1 MYIDAERASF
11 GPLRRTVASR
21 LGQLKEWVSAHL
33 AERRLQ
39 QAIISLNDQD
49 DFVLLDL
56 GIRRDQI
63 AQVVRHG
70 RPANR
75 DHGPRPERD

>member
-1 MYIDAERASF
+1 MYIGADRASH
-11 GPLRRTVASR
+11 GQLRRTVAGR
-21 LGQLKEWVSAHL
+21 LGRLREWVSNHL

-63 AQVVRHG
+63 ADMVRHG
-70 RPANR
+70 RPVHR
-75 DHGPRPERD
+75 LHGFCREHD

>member
-1 MYIDAERASF
+1 MFVDADRASF
-11 GPLRRTVASR
+11 RPLRRTVADR
-21 LGQLKEWVSAHL
+21 LGRLRERVSAYL

-49 DFVLLDL
+49 DFVLFDL

-63 AQVVRHG
+63 PELVQHG
-70 RPANR
+70 RPHQR
-75 DHGPRPERD
+75 LHDLHPERD

>member
-1 MYIDAERASF
+1 MYLDAERASSR
-11 GPLRRTVASR
+11 PLRRTVASR
-21 LGQLKEWVSAHL
+21 FGQLKEWVSAHL

-63 AQVVRHG
+63 ADVVRHG
-70 RPANR
+70 RPAHR
-75 DHGPRPERD
+75 VHALRPERD